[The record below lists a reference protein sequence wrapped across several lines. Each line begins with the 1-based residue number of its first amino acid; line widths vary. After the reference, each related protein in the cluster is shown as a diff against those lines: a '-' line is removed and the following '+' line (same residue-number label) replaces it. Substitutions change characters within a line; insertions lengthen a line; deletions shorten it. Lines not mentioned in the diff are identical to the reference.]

1 VTLEADYV
9 VTAREL
15 LAGHLASSGL
25 RARSGDD
32 GVATGIGRIVIDF
45 EIERIS
51 PEHGRVQMVFWAR
64 IDGVDGLPSPI
75 DLDLLGLGQDA
86 HEALQE
92 GVHAVL
98 DGVVPVLRFDREGGA
113 APEGVVVPELTSMT
127 DGRPTAW
134 LLALGPPSL
143 GGEPRA
149 ELVKAVDD
157 LMLMQGIVDS
167 ITPALSEIRPH
178 WMKLFLVRAPNGS
191 LTGDVK
197 VDGVQI
203 GVPESFESPS
213 WPTSTSGLVVR
224 QFGLA
229 RPSRKAVDQ
238 ETVATLRGVAG
249 AGAAD
254 QEPAEEPDRRR
265 SWWRRLGR

>member
-1 VTLEADYV
+1 MTLEADYV
-9 VTAREL
+9 AAARDL

-25 RARSGDD
+25 KARPGDN

-45 EIERIS
+45 EIEKIA
-51 PEHGRVQMVFWAR
+51 PEQGRVQMVFWAR

-98 DGVVPVLRFDREGGA
+98 DGVVPVLRFDHEGGD
-113 APEGVVVPELTSMT
+113 APDGVVVPELTSIT

-134 LLALGPPSL
+134 RLALGPPSL

-167 ITPALSEIRPH
+167 ITPALSQIRPH
-178 WMKLFLVRAPNGS
+178 WLKFFLVRAPNGR

-203 GVPESFESPS
+203 GVPQSFESPS
-213 WPTSTSGLVVR
+213 WPASTGGLVVR

-229 RPSRKAVDQ
+229 RPSRKAVDE

-249 AGAAD
+249 G
-254 QEPAEEPDRRR
+254 EESTKEPDRRR
-265 SWWRRLGR
+265 PWWRRLGR

>member
-1 VTLEADYV
+1 VTLEADYLLA
-9 VTAREL
+9 AREL
-15 LAGHLASSGL
+15 LAGHLSSSGL
-25 RARSGDD
+25 KARLGDD

-45 EIERIS
+45 EIEKIS

-64 IDGVDGLPSPI
+64 IDGVAGVPSPI
-75 DLDLLGLGQDA
+75 DLDLLGLGEDA

-98 DGVVPVLRFDREGGA
+98 DGVVPVLRFDHEGGA
-113 APEGVVVPELTSMT
+113 APHGVTVPELTSMT

-143 GGEPRA
+143 GGELRA
-149 ELVKAVDD
+149 ELVTAVDD
-157 LMLMQGIVDS
+157 LLLMQGIVDS
-167 ITPALSEIRPH
+167 ITPALSQIRPH
-178 WMKLFLVRAPNGS
+178 WLKLFLVRAPNGS

-203 GVPESFESPS
+203 GVPESFESPE

-249 AGAAD
+249 AGASD